1 MNDYIRKTYKFLKY
15 YSIMKLDDKD
25 MDIMGLLK
33 KNAKS
38 TTQQISRELNIP
50 ITTVHNRIKKLESEG
65 IISKYT
71 VVLNQKKL
79 GKTISARLAIR
90 VTKLADQN
98 KICNDLLNLEAVDRV
113 YQITGNHDIVAKVC
127 LSDIE
132 ELHSLIMTQL
142 STMPEIQN
150 TSTTIVLKE
159 FRK

>member
-1 MNDYIRKTYKFLKY
+1 MN
-15 YSIMKLDDKD
+15 LDDKD
-25 MDIMGLLK
+25 MDILSLLK

-50 ITTVHNRIKKLESEG
+50 ITTVHNRIKKLESSE

-98 KICNDLLNLEAVDRV
+98 KICNELLSLEAVDRV
-113 YQITGNHDIVAKVC
+113 YQITGDHDIVAKVC
-127 LSDIE
+127 LKDIE

-142 STMPEIQN
+142 RTMPEIQN

>member
-1 MNDYIRKTYKFLKY
+1 MN
-15 YSIMKLDDKD
+15 LDDKD
-25 MDIMGLLK
+25 MDILSLLK

-50 ITTVHNRIKKLESEG
+50 ITTVHNRIKKLESSE

-98 KICNDLLNLEAVDRV
+98 KICNELLNLEAVDRV
-113 YQITGNHDIVAKVC
+113 YQITGDHDIVAKVC
-127 LSDIE
+127 LKDI
-132 ELHSLIMTQL
+132 
-142 STMPEIQN
+142 
-150 TSTTIVLKE
+150 
-159 FRK
+159 

>member
-98 KICNDLLNLEAVDRV
+98 KICNELLNLEAVDRV
-113 YQITGNHDIVAKVC
+113 YQITGDHDIVAKVC

-142 STMPEIQN
+142 RTMPEIQN